1 MELKLISYP
10 SIHLVGRQQ
19 VDYEQMDTFLAS
31 HGWEW
36 QSDSDVPAEELVEA
50 AGRLC
55 YTSYNTPRPGGNK
68 AYIDHILESGHGS
81 VTEHAIWNFIVSG
94 VSRSFSH
101 ELIRHRAGVSV
112 SQLSQRYVDESVAE
126 YVEPDIIA
134 NDPELHAVWLDA
146 VKQTH
151 AAYMK
156 LADMLNQK
164 LADPAYATAAMLPPN
179 ANRTTRRKVA
189 RQAARSVLPNATE
202 TMLFLTMNAR
212 AIRNII
218 EQRGSKH
225 AEPEIRRFAGV
236 LLDLMQKESPHLFGD
251 YKNDGGEITTPW
263 RKV

>member
-1 MELKLISYP
+1 MELKLIYQP
-10 SIHLVGRQQ
+10 SIRIVGRQQ
-19 VDYEQMDTFLAS
+19 VDYEQMDAFLAS
-31 HGWEW
+31 HGWAWE
-36 QSDSDVPAEELVEA
+36 SDSDEPAEELVEA

-68 AYIDHILESGHGS
+68 AYIGHILESGHGS
-81 VTEHAIWNFIVSG
+81 VTEHAVWSFIVCG

-112 SQLSQRYVDESVAE
+112 SQLSQRYVDESNVAF
-126 YVEPDIIA
+126 VVPPDLIDDVREGTSTGYLWMQA
-134 NDPELHAVWLDA
+134 NS
-146 VKQTH
+146 
-151 AAYMK
+151 
-156 LADMLNQK
+156 
-164 LADPAYATAAMLPPN
+164 YALRHYRDLVARLEDKASSLPN
-179 ANRTTRRKVA
+179 TTKTERRKYA

-251 YKNDGGEITTPW
+251 YKDEGGEITTPW